1 MVEENPPFL
10 WHRRG
15 HGARWRIFRECRV
28 AASSPCWY
36 GSSSAGRLSPSW
48 DLLECLLGLDY
59 VHCTSRCSIAKGT
72 AMGISIGSETFPPRR
87 DHFPRLLIPACSVDG
102 VPKEAISRHL
112 TPNHS
117 RHHRTRVDPD
127 PKVSRDPFWKC
138 DQRSDV
144 WDCMSKLPAKSTYVE
159 IIYLKSNFSKGLQ

>member
-1 MVEENPPFL
+1 M
-10 WHRRG
+10 
-15 HGARWRIFRECRV
+15 
-28 AASSPCWY
+28 
-36 GSSSAGRLSPSW
+36 
-48 DLLECLLGLDY
+48 
-59 VHCTSRCSIAKGT
+59 CSIAKGM
-72 AMGISIGSETFPPRR
+72 AMGISIASETVTFAPRR

-112 TPNHS
+112 TPHHPG
-117 RHHRTRVDPD
+117 HHRTRVDPD